1 MAVIRSTAYSAKR
14 ALEPNGLSKKGGQ
27 FVRSLLLPVL
37 ILRLKQQQRSRGT
50 NAHTTRD
57 SLRKETMVRRR
68 RPQRVVGVTVAAFAF
83 AFLPVLLLM
92 SVPVRSRIP
101 EVGEQRSSVA
111 WVPSPCQYAHNGNAE
126 MGRASREHECLRR
139 ASDPPSPLQF
149 QFPNSTWP
157 PRMNINR
164 VGSPCASSP
173 LNRRGG
179 ARAPD
184 T

>member
-1 MAVIRSTAYSAKR
+1 MCVPFSSPSSSSDSNNNNKDPAVQTRKATR
-14 ALEPNGLSKKGGQ
+14 TVP
-27 FVRSLLLPVL
+27 P
-37 ILRLKQQQRSRGT
+37 
-50 NAHTTRD
+50 HTTRD
-57 SLRKETMVRRR
+57 SLRKETMVRR

-92 SVPVRSRIP
+92 SVRSRIP
-101 EVGEQRSSVA
+101 EVGSSARA

-126 MGRASREHECLRR
+126 MGSATRELECLRR
-139 ASDPPSPLQF
+139 ASDPPPPLQF
-149 QFPNSTWP
+149 QSPNSTWP